1 MEKRALELFSHY
13 NREIS
18 IKVIPGHFATKHS
31 HISHCIDMTKVKS
44 QLNTA
49 KAAAKILSDS
59 FIGTPVDTIITLE
72 RMKMVGAFMAEYLS
86 ASGINARQDIAVL
99 TPELMG
105 DKMLLRDNF
114 LPYVIN
120 SHVLLLTASATTG
133 RTVHSAI
140 EGIKYYGGS
149 PVGAATVFGGNFGDK
164 INMHGVIDVPVVRL
178 FGDEAI
184 GSYRSY
190 LSTECPLCKNGVP
203 VVKLFGVEDIPGYTS
218 YAPQE
223 CPLCKKGVKV
233 DAVVNSYGYSKI
245 I

>member
-1 MEKRALELFSHY
+1 MEKRAIELYSHY

-44 QLNTA
+44 QLTTA
-49 KAAAKILSDS
+49 KAAAKILADS
-59 FIGTPVDTIITLE
+59 FMGTPVDTILTFD

-86 ASGINARQDIAVL
+86 ASGINARQDIAVI

-133 RTVHSAI
+133 QTVNSGI
-140 EGIKYYGGS
+140 EGIKYYGGA
-149 PVGAATVFGGNFGDK
+149 PVGAATVFGGEF
-164 INMHGVIDVPVVRL
+164 
-178 FGDEAI
+178 
-184 GSYRSY
+184 
-190 LSTECPLCKNGVP
+190 ECDVP
-203 VVKLFGVEDIPGYTS
+203 VVKLFGVKDIPGYTS
-218 YAPQE
+218 YVPQE

>member
-133 RTVHSAI
+133 RTVH
-140 EGIKYYGGS
+140 G
-149 PVGAATVFGGNFGDK
+149 GAATVFGGAF
-164 INMHGVIDVPVVRL
+164 
-178 FGDEAI
+178 
-184 GSYRSY
+184 
-190 LSTECPLCKNGVP
+190 ECDVP